1 MSAEHLL
8 YAGHPE
14 GAYALVW
21 SPEGHPD
28 TLSLAPSTRPLSPSL
43 FSTTP
48 HLREPQRPGTWGKN
62 AHRGEG
68 DSPKS
73 YSGRAIQPG
82 FPFLPQAA
90 ALENRVVRWGGSECD
105 HVAPPFRVTHALGPL
120 WDVWLLQLAGP
131 PEGGARVAARP
142 SISRRGQE
150 QSLMGSRL
158 PSSILWSDALLIP
171 SSHPHWACP
180 PCQGH
185 KTSAA
190 P

>member
-21 SPEGHPD
+21 SPEGHPRHPEPGPFPPPCSPPFPICENLRD
-28 TLSLAPSTRPLSPSL
+28 QGLGAKMPTEGKGIHRKATAVELSHQGSHSCPRQLL
-43 FSTTP
+43 
-48 HLREPQRPGTWGKN
+48 LRTV
-62 AHRGEG
+62 
-68 DSPKS
+68 SC
-73 YSGRAIQPG
+73 
-82 FPFLPQAA
+82 
-90 ALENRVVRWGGSECD
+90 VGGG
-105 HVAPPFRVTHALGPL
+105 VGVTMWPPPFRVTHALGSL

-158 PSSILWSDALLIP
+158 PSSILWSDASLIP

>member
-21 SPEGHPD
+21 SREGHPD

-48 HLREPQRPGTWGKN
+48 HLQEPQRPGTWGKN

-90 ALENRVVRWGGSECD
+90 ALENRVVRWGRG
-105 HVAPPFRVTHALGPL
+105 VTT
-120 WDVWLLQLAGP
+120 
-131 PEGGARVAARP
+131 RP
-142 SISRRGQE
+142 
-150 QSLMGSRL
+150 L
-158 PSSILWSDALLIP
+158 PSGSPALLALYGTSGSCSWRGP
-171 SSHPHWACP
+171 QRVERELLPGHPFPGEA
-180 PCQGH
+180 
-185 KTSAA
+185 KNKV
-190 P
+190 